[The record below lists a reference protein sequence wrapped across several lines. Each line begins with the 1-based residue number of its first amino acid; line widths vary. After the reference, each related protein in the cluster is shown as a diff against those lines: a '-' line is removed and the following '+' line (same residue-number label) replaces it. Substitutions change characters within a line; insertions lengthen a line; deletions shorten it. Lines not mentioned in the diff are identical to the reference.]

1 MRMRHQAENA
11 LEQKLKDIL
20 QTSATVHV
28 GKLGITPTLIQ
39 ETINQLDIKDAVK
52 IRFLKS
58 VEDPKL
64 ILTELAQ
71 SCNAKIWKHIGRVGI
86 LVLK

>member
-1 MRMRHQAENA
+1 MRMRHPAENA

-28 GKLGITPTLIQ
+28 GKLGLTPTLVQ
-39 ETINQLDIKDAVK
+39 ETINQLEIKDAVK

>member
-1 MRMRHQAENA
+1 MRMRHPAENA

-28 GKLGITPTLIQ
+28 GKLGITPTLVQ
-39 ETINQLDIKDAVK
+39 EIINQLEMKDAVK

-71 SCNAKIWKHIGRVGI
+71 SCNAKIWRQIGRVGI
-86 LVLK
+86 LISK